1 LSFALWFLGVGPWV
15 LGGGFEVGCFC
26 VGVVAK
32 KNLAMFRIVRIFA
45 LHLLHVL

>member
-1 LSFALWFLGVGPWV
+1 LSFALWFLGVGLWF

-26 VGVVAK
+26 VGAGAK

-45 LHLLHVL
+45 LNLLHVL